1 MIIGNRNFD
10 FTGKS
15 YVMGILNVTPDSF
28 SDGGQY
34 QDPELALLR
43 TGQMIREGAAII
55 DIGGESTRP
64 GHEEISAEEELERVI
79 PVIRAIKD
87 HYDIPISLDTSKYVV
102 AREGIE
108 AGADMINDI
117 WGLRKDEGQM
127 AELLAA
133 KQVPC
138 CLMHN
143 RLSDDYSDSDDFMSG
158 FMADID
164 QILGIAN
171 RAGIR
176 RDHIILDPGIGF
188 GKNQQQNLMVM
199 NHLSILQRYK
209 LPILLGTSRKSMI
222 GNVLGLPADRRQEGT
237 LATTVIGRMAGVSVF
252 RVHDVLPNV
261 RALMMTD
268 AIIKES

>member
-1 MIIGNRNFD
+1 
-10 FTGKS
+10 
-15 YVMGILNVTPDSF
+15 
-28 SDGGQY
+28 
-34 QDPELALLR
+34 
-43 TGQMIREGAAII
+43 MIREGAAII
-55 DIGGESTRP
+55 DVGGESTRP
-64 GHEEISAEEELERVI
+64 GHEEISSEEELKRVI

-87 HYDIPISLDTSKYVV
+87 HYDIPVSLDTSKYVV

-127 AELLAA
+127 AELLAK
-133 KQVPC
+133 KQIPC

-143 RLSDDYSDSDDFMSG
+143 RVTDDYSDSADFLSG
-158 FMADID
+158 FMADVE
-164 QILGIAN
+164 QILAIAD

-176 RDHIILDPGIGF
+176 REHIILDPGIGF
-188 GKNQQQNLMVM
+188 GKNQKQNLMVM
-199 NHLSILQRYK
+199 NHLSILQRFK

-222 GNVLGLPADRRQEGT
+222 GNVLRLPADSRQEGT